1 MLRIKN
7 CDDLVKNLNT
17 LMCIDIGTIAVL
29 FNINTDN
36 EITLVKLLESYYY
49 FQEGL
54 HGIIMSMYFCV
65 MSVLCVLLI
74 NSAAIL
80 FRVHT

>member
-1 MLRIKN
+1 MELWSRCFDGCVCNLKSLMLRIKN

-36 EITLVKLLESYYY
+36 EITLVKLLESY
-49 FQEGL
+49 
-54 HGIIMSMYFCV
+54 
-65 MSVLCVLLI
+65 
-74 NSAAIL
+74 
-80 FRVHT
+80 